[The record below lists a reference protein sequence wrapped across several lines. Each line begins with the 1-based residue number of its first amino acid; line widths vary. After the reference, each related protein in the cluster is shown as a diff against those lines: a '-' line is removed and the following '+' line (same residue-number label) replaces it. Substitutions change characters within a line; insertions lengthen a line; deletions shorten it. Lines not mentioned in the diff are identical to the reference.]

1 MPRIPSPRPPPPR
14 RGAHGAPEQSPGN
27 SQASLCEQREGN
39 DTGRKKKK
47 ANQGKDTTAAGPAPG
62 SNPGPTLSSGSPTLK
77 LARQLAG
84 DRSGP
89 PDRARASVPQ
99 TPPRDAPAAC
109 PERECRVGLAGRA
122 PPEGSGSQNGAP
134 IATPRR
140 GERSAIL
147 SPGPGEQSMPVRR
160 RPRVLLPSARGGASR
175 SSAGT
180 GRGGGG
186 THPWWRW
193 RRRRLQPRSVTSAA
207 GAACRGSGR
216 RGRQR
221 AWLRAGAVG
230 CARGPRRLPRL
241 GLRPGAVA

>member
-1 MPRIPSPRPPPPR
+1 MT
-14 RGAHGAPEQSPGN
+14 
-27 SQASLCEQREGN
+27 QAGK
-39 DTGRKKKK
+39 KKKK

-62 SNPGPTLSSGSPTLK
+62 SSPGPTLSSGSPTLK

-84 DRSGP
+84 DRSGR

-109 PERECRVGLAGRA
+109 RKESCGVRLAGRA
-122 PPEGSGSQNGAP
+122 PQEDAGSQNAAP
-134 IATPRR
+134 VAAPRR
-140 GERSAIL
+140 GERSAVL
-147 SPGPGEQSMPVRR
+147 SPGPGELSMPVRR

-207 GAACRGSGR
+207 GAACRGSRR

-221 AWLRAGAVG
+221 AWRRAGAVGCAG

-241 GLRPGAVA
+241 RLRPRPGAVA